1 MITAGVD
8 LSSQTAHTA
17 SCCIEWS
24 NRRATVKDLALD
36 VDDRAITALVAAV
49 DKLGIDVPLGWPTA
63 FANAIAQHSR
73 QGSWPAGYD
82 HSDAVAYRYRR
93 TDLWVW
99 KALKASPPL
108 SVSTDRIAIPA
119 MRAAA
124 ILSRLPEQVVLDG
137 SGVVVEVYPAAALR
151 RWGFIWRGYK
161 RKEQA
166 DARHLL
172 VDRLFQETATWL
184 SVGPSEVALCVASDD
199 AFDALVAALV
209 ARAAAVGLVDP
220 IPEEDKVRCPER
232 RLDSGAAGRFVGAA
246 SQRLSG
252 LTRYLLLSRKGCRVR
267 ARTLAGDPLLSN
279 SRGQCGEGGNRW
291 SVISKMLDGSSRL
304 MPSTIA
310 TCSKAGWSSTA

>member
-1 MITAGVD
+1 MITAGRRPVFANR
-8 LSSQTAHTA
+8 AHR
-17 SCCIEWS
+17 ILLHRMVYG
-24 NRRATVKDLALD
+24 RRATVKDLALD
-36 VDDRAITALVAAV
+36 VDDRAISRARRRTV

-63 FANAIAQHSR
+63 FANAIAQHSC

-124 ILSRLPEQVVLDG
+124 LLSRLPEQVVLDG

-166 DARHLL
+166 GARHLL
-172 VDRLFQETATWL
+172 VDRLFQEAAEWL
-184 SVGPSEVALCVASDD
+184 SVGPLKSPFAWPATTLSTPSSPHWWHALPLWAWST
-199 AFDALVAALV
+199 
-209 ARAAAVGLVDP
+209 P
-220 IPEEDKVRCPER
+220 SPKK
-232 RLDSGAAGRFVGAA
+232 
-246 SQRLSG
+246 
-252 LTRYLLLSRKGCRVR
+252 TKLLPG
-267 ARTLAGDPLLSN
+267 T
-279 SRGQCGEGGNRW
+279 
-291 SVISKMLDGSSRL
+291 
-304 MPSTIA
+304 
-310 TCSKAGWSSTA
+310 KAG

>member
-1 MITAGVD
+1 MMTAGVD

-24 NRRATVKDLALD
+24 GRRATVKDLALD
-36 VDDRAITALVAAV
+36 VDDRAITALVDAV

-63 FANAIAQHSR
+63 FANAISQHSR

-124 ILSRLPEQVVLDG
+124 MLSRLPEQVALDG

-151 RWGFIWRGYK
+151 RWGFTWRGYK

-166 DARHLL
+166 GARHLL
-172 VDRLFQETATWL
+172 VDHLLQETATWL
-184 SVGPSEVALCVASDD
+184 SVGPSDVALCVASDD

-209 ARAAAVGLVDP
+209 ARAAAVGLVEP
-220 IPEEDKVRCPER
+220 IPEEDKV
-232 RLDSGAAGRFVGAA
+232 AARNEGWIAVPQAG
-246 SQRLSG
+246 SLEH
-252 LTRYLLLSRKGCRVR
+252 L
-267 ARTLAGDPLLSN
+267 ARG
-279 SRGQCGEGGNRW
+279 
-291 SVISKMLDGSSRL
+291 
-304 MPSTIA
+304 
-310 TCSKAGWSSTA
+310 

>member
-17 SCCIEWS
+17 SCTIEWS
-24 NRRATVKDLALD
+24 GGRATVRNLALD
-36 VDDRAITALVAAV
+36 VDDSAITALVTTV

-63 FANAIAQHSR
+63 FAKAVAQHSL
-73 QGSWPAGYD
+73 QGPWPAGYD

-124 ILSRLPEQVVLDG
+124 LLSRLPDQMTLDG

-172 VDRLFQETATWL
+172 VDHLFEETVTWL
-184 SVGPSEVALCVASDD
+184 SVGPSEAALCVASDD

-220 IPEEDKVRCPER
+220 IPEEDTVAARNEGWIAVPQAGSLER
-232 RLDSGAAGRFVGAA
+232 
-246 SQRLSG
+246 
-252 LTRYLLLSRKGCRVR
+252 
-267 ARTLAGDPLLSN
+267 LAG
-279 SRGQCGEGGNRW
+279 G
-291 SVISKMLDGSSRL
+291 
-304 MPSTIA
+304 
-310 TCSKAGWSSTA
+310 